1 MRKIVAKKT
10 EARKKKPA
18 TPGRAKQ
25 RAIEPAIHTIK
36 RKPSTG
42 SAAAAAQKKRV
53 KKQDG
58 KKPNAVAKK
67 ASSSTRRAKTVGRA
81 VGKILGRVIGTVE
94 QTVAKV
100 IPRPKSPA
108 PRKTGKSR

>member
-10 EARKKKPA
+10 EARNEKSA
-18 TPGRAKQ
+18 TPRRAKQ
-25 RAIEPAIHTIK
+25 RAIEPATHTIK

-42 SAAAAAQKKRV
+42 SSAATAQKKRV

-58 KKPNAVAKK
+58 KMPNVVAKR
-67 ASSSTRRAKTVGRA
+67 ASSSTRRAKTIGRA

-108 PRKTGKSR
+108 PRKTGTSR